1 MEALLVLK
9 YNQGCNGRGIICF
22 HMKYSQQ
29 PVLELWLELQQR
41 LSAVALEANLK
52 EDFSPK
58 AAVFVSSEV
67 ILCAIQPKLLCRLK
81 RS

>member
-29 PVLELWLELQQR
+29 PVLELQQR